1 LDVAGVARIMSWPW
15 PRPEGVPAD
24 EPQHHLGLVEG
35 DVPATVILPGDPKR
49 TELIARR
56 FEDAEL
62 VADQREFVTR
72 RGTHAGVGI
81 ATTSTGIGC
90 PSTAIAVEE
99 LANVGA
105 RNLIR
110 LGTCGVLQPDIPNG
124 SLILASA
131 AVRGD
136 GTSRQYVPPEFPAL
150 ADPDLLATLR
160 GAAEA
165 EGIAHSVGV
174 IRSHDAFFLESPW
187 AHGDWAERVRPW
199 TDRGVLA
206 IENESSTLFV
216 VSHLRG
222 VRAATC
228 LIAAGNLVTGVE
240 PTQTELDQGLDAA
253 LTVVLGAAKRLEEQ
267 AT

>member
-1 LDVAGVARIMSWPW
+1 VSWPW
-15 PRPEGVPAD
+15 PRPAGVPA
-24 EPQHHLGLVEG
+24 EGSAHHLGIVPG
-35 DVPATVILPGDPKR
+35 DVPDTVILPGDPKR

-56 FEDAEL
+56 FDDAEL

-72 RGTHAGVGI
+72 RGSYAGVPV

-99 LANVGA
+99 LANSGA

-110 LGTCGVLQPDIPNG
+110 LGTCGVMQPEIPNG
-124 SLILASA
+124 TLILASA

-136 GTSRQYVPPEFPAL
+136 GTTGQYVPPEFPAV
-150 ADPDLLATLR
+150 ADPDLLAVLR
-160 GAAEA
+160 SVAEA
-165 EGIAHSVGV
+165 EGIEHSVGV
-174 IRSHDAFFLESPW
+174 IRSHDAFYRESPW
-187 AHGDWAERVRPW
+187 AHPGWEEAVRPW

-206 IENESSTLFV
+206 VENESSALFV
-216 VSHLRG
+216 VGHLRG

-240 PTQTELDQGLDAA
+240 PTGAELEEGLDAA
-253 LTVVLGAAKRLEEQ
+253 LTVVLGAAKAMAERE
-267 AT
+267 A

>member
-1 LDVAGVARIMSWPW
+1 MSWPW
-15 PRPEGVPAD
+15 PKPAGVPD
-24 EPQHHLGLVEG
+24 GEPQHHLGLLPG
-35 DVPATVILPGDPKR
+35 DVPETVILPGDPKR
-49 TELIARR
+49 TALIAGR
-56 FEDAEL
+56 FDGAEL

-72 RGTHAGVGI
+72 RGTHEGVPV

-124 SLILASA
+124 SLIIATA

-136 GTSRQYVPPEFPAL
+136 GTSRQYAPPEFPAV
-150 ADPDLLATLR
+150 ADPDLLGVLR
-160 GAAEA
+160 RAA
-165 EGIAHSVGV
+165 GGRGV
-174 IRSHDAFFLESPW
+174 EHTIGVVRSHDAFFLESPW
-187 AHGDWAERVRPW
+187 AHGDWAETVRPW
-199 TDRGVLA
+199 TDRGVVA
-206 IENESSTLFV
+206 IENESSALFV

-228 LIAAGNLVTGVE
+228 LIAAGNLVTGVDVT
-240 PTQTELDQGLDAA
+240 PDELQAGLDAA
-253 LTVVLGAAKRLEEQ
+253 LSVVLDAAVLLAGDAE
-267 AT
+267 